1 MHGYCQA
8 NRKHTCINKDVKLTN
23 DHGIGIYQECVKYQE
38 LISQSD
44 ELNAID
50 RMALN
55 IDPTVVEN
63 LSSRIDA
70 LYCGEA

>member
-1 MHGYCQA
+1 MTMEQ
-8 NRKHTCINKDVKLTN
+8 
-23 DHGIGIYQECVKYQE
+23 IYQECVKYGE

-44 ELNAID
+44 ELNSINRMTLEID
-50 RMALN
+50 S
-55 IDPTVVEN
+55 TVVEN

>member
-1 MHGYCQA
+1 MNGI
-8 NRKHTCINKDVKLTN
+8 HTSINKDAKLTI

-44 ELNAID
+44 ELNAMN
-50 RMALN
+50 RMTLE

-63 LSSRIDA
+63 LSLRIDA
-70 LYCGEA
+70 WYCVEA